1 MSKRFHPPT
10 SVAAF
15 LTDLHR
21 SLWALRLR
29 SPHRCIHSVA
39 SSPPSTASV
48 TRSNSVLV
56 IAFSQASAL
65 PTTFNIAS
73 ASRAAHRAKEQ
84 DFALEKLKELSK
96 PATRRQA
103 EARFLWCCQIHTPR
117 LVEVGAALI
126 ARNAKFFVGPFAAG
140 RTNAGAYF

>member
-1 MSKRFHPPT
+1 
-10 SVAAF
+10 
-15 LTDLHR
+15 
-21 SLWALRLR
+21 
-29 SPHRCIHSVA
+29 
-39 SSPPSTASV
+39 
-48 TRSNSVLV
+48 VLV